1 MLAAG
6 GFRFGVSGPTGVTRV
21 AVLSGGGREGA
32 GDPEPARPAWLGALS
47 LGGWGRGPAAGWGP
61 AWPAGGC
68 AARSGPMHS
77 AQRGD
82 RRRPRSP
89 SAEKARRRS
98 VYPHMGVSVHACMGG
113 QSRKRPAP
121 PADAGDH
128 LQGAAGGG
136 TLRQRGGLLP
146 PCGQVQ
152 HCALSLRCLRRPQ
165 VPGTSGFRK
174 SPESRQEP

>member
-1 MLAAG
+1 MLGAG
-6 GFRFGVSGPTGVTRV
+6 GFRFGAPGPTGVTRV

-32 GDPEPARPAWLGALS
+32 RDPEPARPAWLGALS
-47 LGGWGRGPAAGWGP
+47 LGDRGRGPAAGWGP

-68 AARSGPMHS
+68 AARSGPVHS

-113 QSRKRPAP
+113 QSHKRPAP

-136 TLRQRGGLLP
+136 DAAPARWPAATLWPGAALRLVSALP
-146 PCGQVQ
+146 P
-152 HCALSLRCLRRPQ
+152 AA
-165 VPGTSGFRK
+165 PGARNK
-174 SPESRQEP
+174 RLQKEPGI